1 MRQRTGERELRGRR
15 VADRPVGG
23 GRSATAVAVVLPI
36 AFGVL
41 AWVGAG
47 AGAAPGDASTPAV
60 DLAAVDRVDLLC
72 PPTPGAGGT
81 VRVAR
86 PDVGAEQAQ
95 ESVLRAGSPGD
106 LDVSFD
112 VPLGASVGPDRGTG
126 QLALRAEG
134 GGAPGVFADA
144 LVTSAT
150 SGLAAAS
157 CPAPG
162 TSWWFSG
169 GGADADHRSA
179 LTLTN
184 LDQGPAV
191 VDIRLHGVDGPLPAE
206 SLRGVTLAPG
216 DTRTWAWADVVP
228 GQAHLTVEVRV
239 VRGRVAATSREEG
252 AGAEWPAA
260 GAPPG
265 ARQQVPAVPAG
276 PGRSVLTVT
285 NPGQTPT
292 RATVRVVTDTGAF
305 VPLELGEVFVE
316 PGAVASLDL
325 TEALGADA
333 AAVEVTADAEVV
345 AGLRKTVRSARDV
358 ATVPATPPLT
368 GTGAVGAGPGRTV
381 LHLSAGEDGAVAEV
395 AAVGADGGTVAE
407 ERFSIRSS
415 SLVTWVVPPE
425 AAYVVVEPIRG
436 APYAAAAR
444 SGQDSGVAVVPVAPL
459 PLDRIV
465 PQVLPQSES

>member
-1 MRQRTGERELRGRR
+1 MRQRTRERELRGRR
-15 VADRPVGG
+15 GADRPVGS
-23 GRSATAVAVVLPI
+23 GRSVTAVAVVLPI

-41 AWVGAG
+41 AWGGAG
-47 AGAAPGDASTPAV
+47 EGAVSDDALTPAV
-60 DLAAVDRVDLLC
+60 DLAPVDRVALLC

-86 PDVGAEQAQ
+86 PDVGAEQEQ

-106 LDVSFD
+106 LDASFD
-112 VPLGASVGPDRGTG
+112 LPLGASVGPDRGTG

-144 LVTSAT
+144 LVTSA

-191 VDIRLHGVDGPLPAE
+191 VDVRLHGVDGPLPAD

-216 DTRTWAWADVVP
+216 DTRTWDWADVVP

-239 VRGRVAATSREEG
+239 VRGRVAATAREEG
-252 AGAEWPAA
+252 AGPEWPAA

-265 ARQQVPAVPAG
+265 TRQQVPAVPAG

-292 RATVRVVTDTGAF
+292 RATVRVVTGTGAF
-305 VPLELGEVFVE
+305 VPLEQGEVFVE
-316 PGAVASLDL
+316 PGAVVALDL
-325 TEALGADA
+325 TDALGADA
-333 AAVEVTADAEVV
+333 AAVEVTADADVV

-381 LHLSAGEDGAVAEV
+381 LHLCAGEDGAVAEV
-395 AAVGADGGTVAE
+395 TAVGADGGTVTE

-415 SLVTWVVPPE
+415 SLVTWVVPSQ
-425 AAYVVVEPIRG
+425 AAYVVVEPTRG
-436 APYAAAAR
+436 APFAAAVR
-444 SGQDSGVAVVPVAPL
+444 SGQDSGVAVVPVVPL
-459 PLDRIV
+459 PLDRNV
-465 PQVLPQSES
+465 PQVLPQSAS